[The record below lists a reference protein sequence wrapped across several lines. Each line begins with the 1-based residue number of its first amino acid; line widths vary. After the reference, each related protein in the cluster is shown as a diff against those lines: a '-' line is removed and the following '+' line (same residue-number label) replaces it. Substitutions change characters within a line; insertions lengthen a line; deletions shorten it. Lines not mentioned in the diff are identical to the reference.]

1 MNNHHCVQTLT
12 SGHMLLGFAVLQECR
27 DDYYTVHS
35 LNALFE
41 TINETCIMEFLREA
55 GFFYLIWC
63 NLWTSTR
70 LETWTI
76 WSDFSNMFSE
86 WKQLWDTFTC
96 VGRLICPEGRVSLN
110 KTNPIMKFAS
120 DYVHSISFVVKAI
133 GVWLEHSYYQS
144 VDWERMEQQML
155 AIVIRWFSIMQIFG
169 LTSSIS

>member
-12 SGHMLLGFAVLQECR
+12 IGHMLLGFAVLQECR

-41 TINETCIMEFLREA
+41 TIHETCIMKFLREA
-55 GFFYLIWC
+55 GFFYPIWC

-86 WKQLWDTFTC
+86 WKQTLRHIYLCRTANMSWRAC
-96 VGRLICPEGRVSLN
+96 
-110 KTNPIMKFAS
+110 
-120 DYVHSISFVVKAI
+120 VVKQNQPQYEICKWLCPFDFICRKGNRCLI
-133 GVWLEHSYYQS
+133 GTFVLSVSWLGKNGTTN
-144 VDWERMEQQML
+144 
-155 AIVIRWFSIMQIFG
+155 ACNCN
-169 LTSSIS
+169 